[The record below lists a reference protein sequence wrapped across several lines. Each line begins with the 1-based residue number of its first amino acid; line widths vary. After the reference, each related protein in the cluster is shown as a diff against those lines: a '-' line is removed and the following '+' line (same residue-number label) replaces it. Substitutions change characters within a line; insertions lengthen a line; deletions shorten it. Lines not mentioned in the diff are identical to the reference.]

1 MVALRKPEPEL
12 GPPARTLAPARSER
26 LVDRVPLPTS
36 RFVRLLAFALSPALL
51 AVIRPEI
58 ALAAVIL
65 VALLAIA
72 FVVDALRLRR
82 QQLRGARPVPELLHA
97 FSENALALELENAGD
112 ARVSGAWLDA
122 QPGGVDATGELALA
136 PNERLVLALKL
147 SPPRGL
153 LNFGDVHVRV
163 EGPWQLA
170 ARHARLAA
178 SGSAKSYPDLR
189 EPGDEL
195 LLARARQDGGLARLR
210 RLGEGRE
217 FDALRPYREGDD
229 LRSVDWKASARRAS
243 LVSREYV
250 PEKNQ
255 ALILL
260 LDCGRLFVAQER
272 GRSRLDFA
280 IEAALRLARTSLE
293 RGDAVGLIA
302 FGASVRA
309 FVPPA
314 KGRMHLRTLTEAV
327 YALQPELEESDY
339 GAAFDLLGKATT
351 RRALVCTFTDLVDE
365 DASRVLVARTAA
377 LRPKHLPL
385 LVTLVDAELTR
396 IQDEIPHSEEAAFAR
411 AAATRLLRERSA
423 AMARLRQVG
432 ATVVSAP
439 SNALTAEA
447 LNAYLRI
454 KARGLL

>member
-1 MVALRKPEPEL
+1 MVALRKPQPEL
-12 GPPARTLAPARSER
+12 HAPARTLLPAMSKR
-26 LVDRVPLPTS
+26 LVDRLPLPTS
-36 RFVRLLAFALSPALL
+36 RFVRLFAFALAPTLL
-51 AVIRPEI
+51 AVIRPG
-58 ALAAVIL
+58 LAL
-65 VALLAIA
+65 VAVGLCVLLIVA
-72 FVVDALRLRR
+72 FVVDALRLRG
-82 QQLRGARPVPELLHA
+82 QKLLGARAVPELLHA
-97 FSENALALELENAGD
+97 FSENELELELENAGD
-112 ARVSGAWLDA
+112 ARVSGTWLDVH
-122 QPGGVDATGELALA
+122 PNGVDATGEFDLA
-136 PNERLVLALKL
+136 PHERLVLALKL
-147 SPPRGL
+147 TPPRGL
-153 LNFGDVHVRV
+153 LAFGDLHLRL

-170 ARHARLAA
+170 SRHARIAA
-178 SGSAKSYPDLR
+178 SGNAKSYPDLR

-260 LDCGRLFVAQER
+260 VDCGRLFVAQER

-314 KGRMHLRTLTEAV
+314 KGRMHLRALTEAV
-327 YALQPELEESDY
+327 FALQPELEESDY

-385 LVTLVDAELTR
+385 LVTLVDAELSR
-396 IQDEIPHSEEAAFAR
+396 LQKEIPEGEEAAFAR
-411 AAATRLLRERSA
+411 AAANRLLRERSA
-423 AMARLRQVG
+423 AVARLRQVG
-432 ATVVSAP
+432 ATVISAP
-439 SNALTAEA
+439 RDALTSEA
-447 LNAYLRI
+447 INAYLRI